1 MTQLAAARERFY
13 VLLMYRYC
21 SCKLMWEPGDG
32 GLFAPVALAYS
43 AVMLLLLL
51 LLMLLLQA

>member
-1 MTQLAAARERFY
+1 
-13 VLLMYRYC
+13 MYRYC